1 MKNVPRGEL
10 HSYFQESEENK
21 RRFET
26 IKKLRADI
34 IASRPKA
41 KIWIDKP
48 FYVKLDLG
56 KQVDETTHEVPI
68 VLGECV
74 FKQKTSVVCN
84 RAELEGYME
93 TIAKIIDA
101 EKVWADPEMADFD
114 IGERDFLG
122 TAKSPKQEEKELEL

>member
-1 MKNVPRGEL
+1 MNVPRVEL
-10 HSYFQESEENK
+10 NHYFQENDENK
-21 RRFET
+21 RRFAT

-56 KQVDETTHEVPI
+56 KELDSETHEVSI

-74 FKQKTSVVCN
+74 FKQKTKVVCN
-84 RAELEGYME
+84 KQELEGYMD
-93 TIAKIIDA
+93 TIAKIIDS
-101 EKVWADPEMADFD
+101 ERVWADPEMADFD
-114 IGERDFLG
+114 IGERVFIAPD
-122 TAKSPKQEEKELEL
+122 KSCKHEEEEPSK